1 MVKLHDSQTK
11 TGDFTPRFL
20 VESHESQ
27 ESWGRSTCSWPPSCN
42 WFTLSLYLYYIC
54 IYTAYIYIYMCVLF
68 SDWTLREGDGEREK
82 ERERDV
88 WCMYYLYLFMCSI
101 YIYTMQDLFLCMC
114 VCMYCSIICFR
125 LHKHTHTALVAQMDI
140 VYIPFQWH
148 FKPSNT
154 IATDKYSIF
163 FEIDQWTRHCTQ
175 RSNSCNDI
183 CIWICG
189 VVLLV
194 SMRSRN

>member
-1 MVKLHDSQTK
+1 M
-11 TGDFTPRFL
+11 
-20 VESHESQ
+20 
-27 ESWGRSTCSWPPSCN
+27 
-42 WFTLSLYLYYIC
+42 YIHC
-54 IYTAYIYIYMCVLF
+54 VYIYIYVYYSVTEL
-68 SDWTLREGDGEREK
+68 SERAM
-82 ERERDV
+82 ERERKREREMYDV
-88 WCMYYLYLFMCSI
+88 CII
-101 YIYTMQDLFLCMC
+101 YIYLCVQYIYIPCRIYFCVC

-175 RSNSCNDI
+175 RSNSCNDMYMDMWCSFI
-183 CIWICG
+183 GQHEIQKLDKCVNRWPTWIITKNCPQED
-189 VVLLV
+189 
-194 SMRSRN
+194 RK